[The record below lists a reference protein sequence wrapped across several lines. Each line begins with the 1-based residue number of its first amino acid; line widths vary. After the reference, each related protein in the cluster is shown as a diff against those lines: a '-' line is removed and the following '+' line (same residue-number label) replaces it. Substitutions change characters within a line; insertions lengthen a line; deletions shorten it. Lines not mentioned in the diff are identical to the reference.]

1 MALSAR
7 LNMRQSQSMVM
18 TPQLLQSIR
27 LLQLTHAELQLF
39 VAEQVERNPL
49 LEVGDTAPVS
59 IAVEPVVDEAVFDRR
74 ETADAP
80 TAESMADTFDSS
92 VENLYPDDPGR
103 GDGPGTMHDKP
114 GEAPMRGQ
122 GNGAE
127 TSESNWSIEDF
138 ATTARTL
145 REIVAEQV
153 PLALRHRGDRIIA
166 MELADLLDERGYL
179 EADLDDVAERLDCER
194 ADIEAVLGVL
204 QTFDPPGIFARDL
217 AECLRL
223 QCARRDRLDPA
234 MEALLA
240 NLPLLARRDF
250 RALSRICAV
259 DETDLI
265 DMLEEIRRLDPH
277 PGLAYAGSGN
287 EGIVHD
293 VDVFPAPDGS
303 WHIELNDEVLPKVL
317 VDRTYHATV
326 TAGRLDD
333 EGKAFMSQCLQDA
346 NWLERAL
353 DQRATT
359 ILKVAAEIVR
369 QQDAFLVHGVSRLR
383 PMTMRSVADAISMH
397 ESTVSRVSANKYMLT
412 PRGLFEFRYFFTV
425 AITGT
430 GPGSEDHSS
439 ESVRQRIREM
449 IDAEVPSQV
458 LSDDAIVE
466 RLATE
471 GVEIARR
478 TVAKYREAMGLSSS
492 VQRRREKQ
500 ARLAASA

>member
-7 LNMRQSQSMVM
+7 LNLRQSQSMVM

-27 LLQLTHAELQLF
+27 LLQFTHAELELF
-39 VAEQVERNPL
+39 VSEQVEKNPL
-49 LEVGDTAPVS
+49 LETGQGSAP
-59 IAVEPVVDEAVFDRR
+59 AVEMPADEPVFDRSKG
-74 ETADAP
+74 ADAP
-80 TAESMADTFDSS
+80 TAETMADTFDAPMDN
-92 VENLYPDDPGR
+92 VWPDEPGR
-103 GDGPGTMHDKP
+103 TDGPRAGNERV

-122 GNGAE
+122 GNGRE
-127 TSESNWSIEDF
+127 VSEDTWSVEDF
-138 ATTARTL
+138 AASGESL
-145 REIVAEQV
+145 RDIIGAQIA
-153 PLALRHRGDRIIA
+153 LALRHPDDRRIA
-166 MELADLLDERGYL
+166 AELADLVDERGYL
-179 EADLDDVAERLDCER
+179 DADLDEVASRLDCER
-194 ADIEAVLGVL
+194 EDIDAVLGAL
-204 QTFDPPGIFARDL
+204 QTFDPPGLFARDL

-234 MEALLA
+234 MAALLD

-250 RALSRICAV
+250 RTLSRLCGV
-259 DETDLI
+259 DETDLV
-265 DMLEEIRRLDPH
+265 DMLEEIRSLDPH
-277 PGLAYAGSGN
+277 PGLAYATGGS
-287 EGIVHD
+287 EAVVHD
-293 VDVFPAPDGS
+293 VTVRAAPDGS
-303 WHIELNDEVLPKVL
+303 WSIELNDDVLPKVL

-326 TAGRLDD
+326 CAGRLDD
-333 EGKAFMSQCLQDA
+333 GEKAFMSQCLADA

-359 ILKVAAEIVR
+359 ILKVASEIVR
-369 QQDAFLVHGVSRLR
+369 QQDAFFVYGVSRLR
-383 PMTMRSVADAISMH
+383 PMTMRAVADAIGMH

-425 AITGT
+425 ALAGT

-439 ESVRQRIREM
+439 ESVRQRIREL
-449 IDAEVPSQV
+449 IDSESPAAV

-466 RLATE
+466 HLSGE

-478 TVAKYREAMGLSSS
+478 TVAKYREAMGISSS